1 MRSRNKIMIP
11 IILSLLLFFNAC
23 ITSSPSNSTSTTNVN
38 NIVES
43 ATEFQLIQQAW
54 NLTQQYYVD
63 KNATQP
69 QRLAYDTIAGMIDS
83 LGDTGHS
90 TFLTPDE
97 VKQQNDFTQGKL
109 EGIGVE
115 VQWKNNNVVI
125 VAPIASSPAQKAGLV
140 SGDIILKVNGQSI
153 TSVSDAVS
161 RILGPAGTSV
171 TLTIQSVSGATRD
184 VTIVRATI
192 NLVSVTW
199 YQLPGTTVAHLRIS
213 SFIKGT
219 SSGLDNALTEMKAKG
234 ATAIIFDLRDNPG
247 GLLDEAVSVAS
258 RFLNSGNVL
267 LEKDASG
274 NITPVPVIHG
284 ATVTNLP
291 VVVLI
296 NQGTASA
303 AEIVAG
309 ALHDASRA
317 ELVGETT
324 FGTGTVLEQFT
335 LSDGSA
341 LLLAVQEWLTPAG
354 KTIWHMGLTPDKVV
368 PLPMSVTP
376 LSPETEQGMTSAQ
389 LQDSGDQQLLDAL
402 NLISTQK

>member
-1 MRSRNKIMIP
+1 MKSGNKIIVP
-11 IILSLLLFFNAC
+11 VILSLSLLFSGC
-23 ITSSPSNSTSTTNVN
+23 ITGSPNNSTSTPNTNN
-38 NIVES
+38 SVES
-43 ATEFQLIQQAW
+43 TTELQLIQQAW
-54 NLTQQYYVD
+54 ILTQQYYVD
-63 KNATQP
+63 KNAAQP
-69 QRLAYDTIAGMIDS
+69 QRLAYETISGMIDS

-97 VKQQNDFTQGKL
+97 VKQENDFTQGKL

-125 VAPIASSPAQKAGLV
+125 VAPIANSPAQKAGLV

-171 TLTIQSVSGATRD
+171 TLTIQSIS

-219 SSGLDNALTEMKAKG
+219 SVGLDNALTEIKAKG
-234 ATAIIFDLRDNPG
+234 VTAIIFDLRDNPG

-274 NITPVPVIHG
+274 NVTPVPVIRG
-284 ATVTNLP
+284 AAVTNLP

-317 ELVGETT
+317 ELLGETT
-324 FGTGTVLEQFT
+324 FGTGTVLEQFL

-341 LLLAVQEWLTPAG
+341 LQLAVQEWLTPAG
-354 KTIWHMGLTPDKVV
+354 KTIWHVGLTPDKVI
-368 PLPMSVTP
+368 PLPTNVTP
-376 LSPETEQGMTSAQ
+376 LSPETEQGMTSGQ
-389 LQDSGDQQLLDAL
+389 LLASGDQQLLDAL
-402 NLISTQK
+402 NSISSQR

>member
-1 MRSRNKIMIP
+1 MRSRNKIMIS
-11 IILSLLLFFNAC
+11 IIISLLLLFNGC
-23 ITSSPSNSTSTTNVN
+23 ITSSPSNSPSTTNVN

-125 VAPIASSPAQKAGLV
+125 VAPIAGSPAQKAGLV

-219 SSGLDNALTEMKAKG
+219 SSGLDNALTEIKTRG

-267 LEKDASG
+267 LEKDARG

-368 PLPMSVTP
+368 PLPISVTP